1 MRGLLC
7 GTTARTNE
15 EYKKVVKVRMNR
27 FLGLGAIGAVTLT
40 LGLLAEFYWRL
51 DVREEMLGVYT
62 GMGTG
67 LVLVSVILWV
77 KNRVLLASEE
87 KLKES
92 RINNSDERIKEISDQ
107 AFRTAAVIMLGV
119 MYLISLI
126 GGLFYPVLVQVLL
139 AVVSIFALTYLISYH
154 IYNKKM

>member
-107 AFRTAAVIMLGV
+107 AFRTAAVVMLGV

>member
-107 AFRTAAVIMLGV
+107 AFRTAAEVMLGV

>member
-107 AFRTAAVIMLGV
+107 AFRTAAAVMLGV

>member
-77 KNRVLLASEE
+77 KNRVLLANEE

-107 AFRTAAVIMLGV
+107 AFRTAAEVMLGV